1 MCKYTYSSHMNSYV
15 TTVIKIDNSYV
26 LRVPKKYVDDAQ
38 LNLGQKVNIQ
48 LLIPQLKQ
56 DRLRI
61 QTLLKQLQASGI
73 YKDIEDPVAWQRA
86 IRLDRPLPGKE

>member
-1 MCKYTYSSHMNSYV
+1 MNSYV
-15 TTVIKIDNSYV
+15 TTVIKTGNFYA
-26 LRVPKKYVDDAQ
+26 LRVPKKYVDEAQ

-48 LLIPQLKQ
+48 LPIPQLKQ

-73 YKDIEDPVAWQRA
+73 YKDIEDPVAWQRE
-86 IRLDRPLPGKE
+86 IRLNRPLPGRE